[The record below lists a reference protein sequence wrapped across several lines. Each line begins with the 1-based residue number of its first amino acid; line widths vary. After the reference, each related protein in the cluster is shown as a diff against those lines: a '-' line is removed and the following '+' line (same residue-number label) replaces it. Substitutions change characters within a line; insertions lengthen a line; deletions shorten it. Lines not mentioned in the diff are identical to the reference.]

1 MPDLPRCAKLIQFD
15 GANPRL
21 PADRLRAYDGFKRE
35 VRELVSAD
43 ADFARPALSMS
54 DELLFA
60 SHNLAAPA
68 HPVGKV
74 RACAQRL
81 RHGPA
86 WQYARTVCASRN
98 RIYIL
103 GRCSSQIVLD
113 VLGGELCVS

>member
-1 MPDLPRCAKLIQFD
+1 MMRVAFHRAALLCALLQHAAGFVSP
-15 GANPRL
+15 GA
-21 PADRLRAYDGFKRE
+21 F
-35 VRELVSAD
+35 
-43 ADFARPALSMS
+43 
-54 DELLFA
+54 
-60 SHNLAAPA
+60 APA

-103 GRCSSQIVLD
+103 GRCRSRVVLD